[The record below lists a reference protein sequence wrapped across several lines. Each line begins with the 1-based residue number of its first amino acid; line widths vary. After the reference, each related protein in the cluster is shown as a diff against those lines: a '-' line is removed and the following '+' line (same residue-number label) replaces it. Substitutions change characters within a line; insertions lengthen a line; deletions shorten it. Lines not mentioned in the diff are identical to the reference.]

1 VSSSLNLIV
10 PDIGDFKNVEVIE
23 ILIKKG
29 DKIDKNQP
37 LITLESDKS
46 SVEIPSPFKGIIK
59 KIDLK
64 VGDKVSKGDKIGE
77 IENHDEETAS
87 EKKREIINIVEKKK
101 EENHNNSFL
110 RVPNLGSKT
119 ELIVTKI
126 FITNNTSVKKNDI
139 IIVIEDG
146 NNSYDI
152 PSPKDCFLKNILI
165 KKGQIIKENEVI
177 AEVFYDNKNAA
188 ANDNH
193 EKQKNLNEIFLSPF
207 PISASPKVRKF
218 ARELGIKLNLVT
230 GTARKGRVLE
240 EDIKNYV
247 KKNINIKV
255 EKLINTSQTEIA
267 LTQKK
272 ENQLPYKHNEFGDV
286 DLQKIP
292 RIKRLSGPHLVKS
305 WTEIPHVTQHDEI
318 DVTDMEIFR
327 KTLTNL
333 DTKEKISLTP
343 LVFIMKALVSAM
355 KKYPNF
361 NSSIDSNKEEITFKK
376 YFHIGIAV
384 DTPNGLVVP
393 KIRNVDQKN
402 LLALS
407 NELREVSKLSKE
419 LKIDKKEFF
428 GGSMTI
434 SSLGGIGGGFFT
446 PIINS
451 PEVAIIGIGKTET
464 KQVYIENKFIP
475 RSLMPI
481 SLSYDHRIIDGAEA
495 ARFCQELKNSL
506 GKDFALNLCL

>member
-1 VSSSLNLIV
+1 VLRNLDLIV

-23 ILIKKG
+23 VLIKKG
-29 DKIDKNQP
+29 DKIDKNQT

-46 SVEIPSPFKGIIK
+46 SVEIPSPFEGIIK

-77 IENHDEETAS
+77 IENFTVKTLGEEKKEITNVLE
-87 EKKREIINIVEKKK
+87 EKKRENQ
-101 EENHNNSFL
+101 NNNFL
-110 RVPNLGSKT
+110 RVPILGSKT
-119 ELIVTKI
+119 KLIVTKI
-126 FITNNTSVKKNDI
+126 FIKNNSSVKKNDV
-139 IIVIEDG
+139 IIVIEDD

-152 PSPKDCFLKNILI
+152 PSPKDYFLKNILI
-165 KKGQIIKENEVI
+165 KEGQIIKENEAI
-177 AEVFYDNKNAA
+177 AEVSDNSKSFVIN
-188 ANDNH
+188 NNY
-193 EKQKNLNEIFLSPF
+193 EKEKELKEIFHSSF

-218 ARELGIKLNLVT
+218 ARELGIKLNFVT

-247 KKNINIKV
+247 KKNINLKT
-255 EKLINTSQTEIA
+255 EKSINISQTEPV
-267 LTQKK
+267 LTQKN
-272 ENQLPYKHNEFGDV
+272 EDQLLYKHEEFGDIHIE
-286 DLQKIP
+286 KIP

-327 KTLTNL
+327 KTLINL

-361 NSSIDSNKEEITFKK
+361 NSSINSNKQEITFKK
-376 YFHIGIAV
+376 YFHIGVAV
-384 DTPNGLVVP
+384 DTPNGLMVP

-402 LLALS
+402 LLTLS
-407 NELREVSKLSKE
+407 NELREVSKLSRE

-434 SSLGGIGGGFFT
+434 SSLGGIGGSFFT

-464 KQVYIENKFIP
+464 KQVYIEGKFLP
-475 RSLMPI
+475 RNLMPI